1 MALKNKE
8 YQALCDRVT
17 ALVKD
22 GMKKEE
28 MNEILSITKSIE
40 QLDVDYSKQCDS
52 YRDLQKDY
60 INAFRSAPVS
70 NKDESDIKPRTLEEI
85 ANEILNKG
93 KKE

>member
-1 MALKNKE
+1 MPLKNKE
-8 YQALCDRVT
+8 YQSLCDRVT

-28 MNEILSITKSIE
+28 MNEILSITKGIE
-40 QLDVDYSKQCDS
+40 KLDEEYSKQCDS

-70 NKDESDIKPRTLEEI
+70 NKDESEPRARTFEEI
-85 ANEILNKG
+85 AADIKKG
-93 KKE
+93 K

>member
-1 MALKNKE
+1 MPLKNKE
-8 YQALCDRVT
+8 YQSLCDRVT

-28 MNEILSITKSIE
+28 MDEILSITKGIE
-40 QLDVDYSKQCDS
+40 KLDDEYSKQCDS

-70 NKDESDIKPRTLEEI
+70 NKDESENKPRTLEEI

-93 KKE
+93 KR

>member
-1 MALKNKE
+1 MPLKNKD
-8 YQALCDRVT
+8 YQSLCDRVT

-28 MNEILSITKSIE
+28 MNEILSITKGIE
-40 QLDVDYSKQCDS
+40 KLDEEYSKQCDS

-70 NKDESDIKPRTLEEI
+70 NKDESEPRARTFEEIVADIK
-85 ANEILNKG
+85 KG
-93 KKE
+93 K

>member
-1 MALKNKE
+1 MPLKNKD
-8 YQALCDRVT
+8 YQSLCDRVT

-28 MNEILSITKSIE
+28 MNEILSITKGIE
-40 QLDVDYSKQCDS
+40 KLDEEYSKQCDS

-70 NKDESDIKPRTLEEI
+70 NKDESEPRARSFEEIVADIK
-85 ANEILNKG
+85 KG
-93 KKE
+93 K

>member
-1 MALKNKE
+1 MPLKNKD
-8 YQALCDRVT
+8 YQSLCDRVT

-28 MNEILSITKSIE
+28 MNEILSITKGIE
-40 QLDVDYSKQCDS
+40 KLDEEYSKQCDS

-70 NKDESDIKPRTLEEI
+70 NKDESEPRARTFEEIVADIK
-85 ANEILNKG
+85 KG
-93 KKE
+93 KW

>member
-1 MALKNKE
+1 MPLKNKD
-8 YQALCDRVT
+8 YQSLCDRVT

-28 MNEILSITKSIE
+28 MNEILSITKGIE
-40 QLDVDYSKQCDS
+40 KLDEEYSKQCDS

-70 NKDESDIKPRTLEEI
+70 NKDESEPHARTLEEI
-85 ANEILNKG
+85 VADIKKG
-93 KKE
+93 K